1 MTATSTDDTE
11 RDVEGVCEDGRCI
24 DSRIQAT
31 ELSYC
36 VRCDSTYCSHC
47 WALQGPHRPKKRGPE
62 GLPHE
67 KVDLGVIRRLK
78 GILNPSTDPLVVQ
91 KSHQED
97 EWTKWFGV
105 TRDKEDQVLFDDY
118 GRYLTLVSDIA
129 RSTSMKTRY
138 PQLVSFVG
146 VTNAGKST
154 LIKMLVHGGHGYKND
169 SASDFRPP
177 SLVALSTIAS
187 PPQAT
192 STFTLIPQLT
202 QTRCPSCTPIA
213 KASKGANDLLW
224 ARSLSLA
231 LKKAKVP
238 QQELGS
244 IRGGSGGQTQKSIVD
259 EMLNGSHPGIESAQ
273 WDSSHATQ
281 SLLSSVSNAF
291 DRIEGVARFRQLA
304 DHWRGL
310 GREINSV
317 NDLILC
323 YYASFKVVR
332 IPAAPQY
339 MLISQQVDKLHAAI
353 HANCRASH
361 EAKRRARLLLDADEL
376 NLYI

>member
-1 MTATSTDDTE
+1 MTATSSDDTE

-78 GILNPSTDPLVVQ
+78 GILNPSTDPLVIQ

-105 TRDKEDQVLFDDY
+105 TRDKEDQVLLDDY

-154 LIKMLVHGGHGYKND
+154 LIKMLVH
-169 SASDFRPP
+169 
-177 SLVALSTIAS
+177 
-187 PPQAT
+187 
-192 STFTLIPQLT
+192 
-202 QTRCPSCTPIA
+202 
-213 KASKGANDLLW
+213 
-224 ARSLSLA
+224 
-231 LKKAKVP
+231 
-238 QQELGS
+238 
-244 IRGGSGGQTQKSIVD
+244 RG
-259 EMLNGSHPGIESAQ
+259 
-273 WDSSHATQ
+273 
-281 SLLSSVSNAF
+281 
-291 DRIEGVARFRQLA
+291 
-304 DHWRGL
+304 
-310 GREINSV
+310 
-317 NDLILC
+317 
-323 YYASFKVVR
+323 
-332 IPAAPQY
+332 
-339 MLISQQVDKLHAAI
+339 
-353 HANCRASH
+353 
-361 EAKRRARLLLDADEL
+361 
-376 NLYI
+376 